1 MSIAIIISDRNVERF
16 HQNLQQALPD
26 IEVQCWPN
34 IKKDTEIEFAVM
46 WTYPEN
52 IWQSLPNLKVIQ
64 SLGAGCD
71 KFIQDDTL
79 PKNVEIARIID
90 PDLADQMADYC
101 LAVIMGHKC
110 QLKTFWQAQSARKWQ
125 WQRHKAMSKVTILGI
140 GEIGHKVAEKLR
152 LNGFEVSGWSR
163 TAKADKKYQTFS
175 GRDDLEAAVN
185 GAEFLINVLPDT
197 AATKNLINEQL
208 LGNMEK
214 HGVFINVGRGNTVDE
229 DSLLEAL
236 DNNVIEHAILD
247 VFKQE
252 PLPEQ
257 HPFWGHEKVTITPH
271 ISAVTANHVVLEQ
284 TLKNYLKFK
293 KGEPIPSLINREF
306 GY

>member
-16 HQNLQQALPD
+16 HQKLQQALPE

-34 IKKDTEIEFAVM
+34 IKNGDDIEFAVM
-46 WTYPEN
+46 WSYPEN
-52 IWQSLPNLKVIQ
+52 IWQQLPNLQMIQ

-71 KFIQDDTL
+71 KFIQDPSL
-79 PKNVEIARIID
+79 PAGIDIARIID
-90 PDLADQMADYC
+90 PDLANQMADYC
-101 LAVIMGHKC
+101 LAVVMGYKC
-110 QLKTFWQAQSARKWQ
+110 QLKTFWQAQADKQWQ
-125 WQRHKAMSKVTILGI
+125 WQRRKPMSKVTVLGI
-140 GEIGHKVAEKLR
+140 GEIGHTVAEKLR
-152 LNGFEVSGWSR
+152 LNGFDVTGWSR
-163 TAKADKKYQTFS
+163 TAKPNLEYKSYAGS
-175 GRDDLEAAVN
+175 GELVDAVK

-197 AATKNLINEQL
+197 PATKDLINQSL
-208 LGNMEK
+208 LANMEK

-229 DSLLEAL
+229 VSLLEAL

-252 PLPEQ
+252 PLPDEHAFWQ
-257 HPFWGHEKVTITPH
+257 HQKVTITPH

-284 TLKNYLKFK
+284 TVKNYLKFK
-293 KGEPIPSLINREF
+293 NGEPILSLVNREF